1 MYTKNK
7 LQILSTVKMP
17 LKDVSIETLLNTV
30 KNLILSF
37 NNVLITNTDIINFIT
52 YLREYSYRSGNNPSA
67 TKRDGQCSPCGEYM
81 EFETHQTYNAVF
93 LDLLDN
99 NIIKTIQTANDI
111 TIELSEIIREE
122 EITIGNT
129 PLKDYLCS
137 ILTHLTLIN
146 INLKCLRIN
155 NVCTSE
161 NANIQASTLE
171 KKFKD
176 LTTHIEALTAI
187 DQQLIEA
194 LVSKLFR

>member
-1 MYTKNK
+1 
-7 LQILSTVKMP
+7 MP

-81 EFETHQTYNAVF
+81 EFDTHLTYNAVF
-93 LDLLDN
+93 LVLLKST
-99 NIIKTIQTANDI
+99 IERIQTATDI
-111 TIELSEIIREE
+111 TIKLLEIVREE
-122 EITIGNT
+122 EITIENT
-129 PLKDYLCS
+129 PLKNYLCS
-137 ILTHLTLIN
+137 ILKHLILIN
-146 INLKCLRIN
+146 INLKCLSQTI
-155 NVCTSE
+155 VCTSE

-176 LTTHIEALTAI
+176 LITHIEALTAI